1 MSIDVKLEN
10 GVRVELRGGD
20 CLKNSLSKLINIDV
34 ELIPNFHLF
43 PKKTWKFAFES
54 WVKSQGY
61 SFTETDRPVVARCI
75 SIFRLKCK
83 VTGEFYPLH
92 AVVTNNGEIEFDILA
107 GKNESL
113 EYAYFVRAYLINKN

>member
-1 MSIDVKLEN
+1 MKKLIVVILAL
-10 GVRVELRGGD
+10 G
-20 CLKNSLSKLINIDV
+20 SLSS
-34 ELIPNFHLF
+34 
-43 PKKTWKFAFES
+43 FAADS
-54 WVKSQGY
+54 Y
-61 SFTETDRPVVARCI
+61 T
-75 SIFRLKCK
+75 CK